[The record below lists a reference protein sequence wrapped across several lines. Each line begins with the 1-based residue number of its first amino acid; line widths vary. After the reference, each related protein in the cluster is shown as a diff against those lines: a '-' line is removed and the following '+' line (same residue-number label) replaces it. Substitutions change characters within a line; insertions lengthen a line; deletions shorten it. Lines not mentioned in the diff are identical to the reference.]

1 MNAGRLLFQGNE
13 RDHTMKNLKFFG
25 MRLFALVFIVLFSFG
40 LAACTGGEG
49 GEGGEGVMFV
59 SDGQSRPTLEFP
71 MLDVDESFAG
81 LKEGMEIAI
90 YYDSANEVFE
100 GRLRNE
106 APEPVCDISVSIS
119 ADGSTVGQPHLVKGL
134 ASVSS
139 GSEGSEGSEGGGNEG
154 GGEGGGEHGGG
165 GEGGN
170 EGGGEGSGEG
180 GSGSAQDRSGP
191 FSIPVAAGFSEWQ
204 VTVDSHGCSSAPS
217 GSGGGEG
224 SEGGESG
231 GGGEGGSEGG
241 GEGGGGESGDESS
254 PPTPKADRSMGT
266 ANGQDYD
273 FSFNGSRGVFEGTV
287 EPTSAAI
294 CGSKTEI
301 HVCPDFDMT
310 AMMCNAGVIELGPT
324 IPQDLQPGGTIYI
337 VMYTDRAFETYSLHP
352 EAGTCP

>member
-1 MNAGRLLFQGNE
+1 MFTVSSMITTIFTWLSPRQEAGFGVNAGRLLFQGNE

-154 GGEGGGEHGGG
+154 GGEG
-165 GEGGN
+165 
-170 EGGGEGSGEG
+170 SGEG

-254 PPTPKADRSMGT
+254 PPHAK
-266 ANGQDYD
+266 
-273 FSFNGSRGVFEGTV
+273 SRQKYGYG
-287 EPTSAAI
+287 
-294 CGSKTEI
+294 
-301 HVCPDFDMT
+301 
-310 AMMCNAGVIELGPT
+310 
-324 IPQDLQPGGTIYI
+324 
-337 VMYTDRAFETYSLHP
+337 
-352 EAGTCP
+352 